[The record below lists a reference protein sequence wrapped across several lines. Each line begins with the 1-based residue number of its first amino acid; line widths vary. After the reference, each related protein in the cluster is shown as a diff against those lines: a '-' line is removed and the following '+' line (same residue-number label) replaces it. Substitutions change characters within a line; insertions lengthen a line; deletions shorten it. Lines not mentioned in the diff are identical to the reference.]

1 MSPHCNRVQPQMPAD
16 PQPPEVSRRNTP
28 TTRLAPRLRAWRPPS
43 SPNGHCRE
51 IHGRGEARVVVE
63 RQHEPPLAGPFAEL
77 ARGGSRQGVDE
88 DGGEQGVGVW
98 EGAEEVLDGDGCPDC
113 RRGTTQHPQHLA
125 VETKEVMP
133 GIHRLPE
140 KIRQATGRRLVEQFD
155 GDDVGM
161 SLPDA
166 AEVQDERHIR
176 IEQVL
181 SVRSVEVRI
190 VEPVCDVLD
199 LHREEKRAL
208 APRVVVVVEP
218 DARVAQVH
226 QLRVPVVGAHREGA
240 PRVLVVRPIFVSHRL
255 HTWDWHAELL
265 QQPGCRLGHEQFH
278 GVLRR
283 DNVGLTLGGRLL
295 HMGGHPPRQAL
306 PSVGRAECILVDVQE
321 DVDAFS
327 GEGRHDRLQ
336 SVGPLLVDVAC
347 PIRHRGLEQHA
358 QPDHRQHPP
367 WRAVRGGRG
376 GECHVAGALGHGL
389 GVAAHD
395 VQRREVWR
403 GLHDVV
409 AA

>member
-1 MSPHCNRVQPQMPAD
+1 
-16 PQPPEVSRRNTP
+16 
-28 TTRLAPRLRAWRPPS
+28 
-43 SPNGHCRE
+43 
-51 IHGRGEARVVVE
+51 
-63 RQHEPPLAGPFAEL
+63 
-77 ARGGSRQGVDE
+77 
-88 DGGEQGVGVW
+88 
-98 EGAEEVLDGDGCPDC
+98 
-113 RRGTTQHPQHLA
+113 
-125 VETKEVMP
+125 MP

-166 AEVQDERHIR
+166 AEVQDEGHIR
-176 IEQVL
+176 IEQVF

-208 APRVVVVVEP
+208 APRVVVVIEP

-226 QLRVPVVGAHREGA
+226 ELWVPVVGAHREGA

-255 HTWDWHAELL
+255 HIWDWHAELL

-336 SVGPLLVDVAC
+336 RVGPLLVDVAC
-347 PIRHRGLEQHA
+347 QIRHRGLEQHA
-358 QPDHRQHPP
+358 QPDHRHHPP

-376 GECHVAGALGHGL
+376 GECHGAGALGHGL
-389 GVAAHD
+389 GVAVHD
-395 VQRREVWR
+395 VQRREVRR